1 MKKDE
6 LIKFL
11 QEQFQQVRQEQADL
25 ALLVHKLFKRILVAE
40 IMIAKTKGFTKKRL
54 ETAQKN
60 AEKVMGII
68 AVGVKQKIKD
78 KDIPQYKKYLP
89 KLH

>member
-68 AVGVKQKIKD
+68 TVGVKQKIKD